1 MTEDMLIRNCM
12 VVLQSCTNSPKV
24 VVGLCSETGATSSCD
39 GHEGV
44 SIKVEEV
51 TDMDVKV
58 EEISVVK
65 VEEDTVMDIKEEEIP
80 VVRFEEKT
88 AIDAK
93 EEEIPMIKFDEP
105 TDIDIKEEEI
115 PVDVLVPTI
124 KAEQDEVSYKYVCPF
139 LGTFYQY
146 PRILTVVISISLST

>member
-51 TDMDVKV
+51 TDMDVKI

-65 VEEDTVMDIKEEEIP
+65 VEEDTDMDIKEEEIP
-80 VVRFEEKT
+80 VVKFEEET
-88 AIDAK
+88 
-93 EEEIPMIKFDEP
+93 
-105 TDIDIKEEEI
+105 TVHIKEEEI
-115 PVDVLVPTI
+115 SGGGTFPTI
-124 KAEQDEVSYKYVCPF
+124 NAEEDQVSYVC
-139 LGTFYQY
+139 LCSIIRHIS
-146 PRILTVVISISLST
+146 RISQC